1 MTTQDKFKRLQE
13 LLLDIFQRW
22 EDNRGVQAEVMSTA
36 LQLQWMIIM
45 QDASLRGQGHSLDK
59 LLALEVQDK
68 MTRNPS
74 GLVVPQ
80 MKINLKDGN

>member
-1 MTTQDKFKRLQE
+1 VTTKDKFNRLQE

-36 LQLQWMIIM
+36 LQLQWTIIF
-45 QDASLRGQGHSLDK
+45 QDGLLRAQGHSLDK
-59 LLALEVQDK
+59 LLALEAQDK
-68 MTRNPS
+68 VTRNPS